1 MDQATADSHT
11 RHHRIIIIGSGF
23 SGLGTA
29 IHLKGYGE
37 EDFLVL
43 EKEAGVGGTWW
54 VNHYPGCACDVESH
68 LYSFSF
74 ELNPEWSRLYATQP
88 EIRDY
93 LNHCADKYGVR
104 PHVRLNTA
112 VQRLEWDAPRRRW
125 RVATDA
131 GDWTADIVVSGM
143 GGLSKP
149 ALPDIPGIE
158 RFRGHAFHSQRWD
171 HDYDLTGRRV
181 AVIGTGA
188 SAIQFV
194 PQIQPQV
201 QRLDLYQRTPPWIVP
216 KPDRPIPPWKQ
227 RLYRRWPA
235 AQKLVRGAIY
245 GVLEGRVLPFA
256 INPRLMAW
264 PQRQAMRHLQ
274 RQVKDPDLRR
284 RLTPDYTFGCKR
296 VLIADDYYPAVTQ
309 PNVELVTTGIRE
321 IREHGIV
328 DNAGHERQVDA
339 LIFGTGF
346 HAADPIPEG
355 MIIGRDGQDLG
366 ALWRDGPAAYKGTTV
381 AGFPNLFFLMGPN
394 TGLGHSSV
402 VYMIESQIRYV
413 MDALRHMDR
422 ERIASLDVLPEAEAA
437 YNARVQGKL
446 GSAVWN
452 TGGCR
457 SWYLHPVSGRN
468 VTLWPDFTWRFRRET
483 RRFDPQAYR
492 LEYGDA
498 PASRC
503 GSAGTAGGEAP
514 AGRQSA

>member
-1 MDQATADSHT
+1 MDHATADT
-11 RHHRIIIIGSGF
+11 TPRHHRVIIIGSGF

-29 IHLKGYGE
+29 IHLKEYGE

-43 EKEAGVGGTWW
+43 EQEGGIGGTWW
-54 VNHYPGCACDVESH
+54 VNRYPGCACDVQSH

-74 ELNPEWSRLYATQP
+74 ELNPDWSRLYATQP

-104 PHVRLNTA
+104 RHVRLHTT
-112 VQRLEWDAPRRRW
+112 VRRLQWDELRRCW
-125 RVATDA
+125 WVETNA
-131 GDWTADIVVSGM
+131 GCWSADIVVSGM

-149 ALPDIPGIE
+149 AFPDIPGI
-158 RFRGHAFHSQRWD
+158 RSFRGRAFHSQQWD
-171 HDYDLTGRRV
+171 HDYDLTGKRV

-201 QRLDLYQRTPPWIVP
+201 ERLDLYQRTPPWIVP

-235 AQKLVRGAIY
+235 TQKLVRGAIY
-245 GVLEGRVLPFA
+245 SMLEGRVLPFA
-256 INPRLMAW
+256 IDPRLMAI
-264 PQRQAMRHLQ
+264 PQRQALRHLR
-274 RQVKDPDLRR
+274 RQVKDPQLRR

-296 VLIADDYYPAVTQ
+296 VLISDDYYPAVKR
-309 PNVELVTTGIRE
+309 PNVDLVTTGIRE
-321 IREHGIV
+321 IGEHSIV
-328 DNAGHERQVDA
+328 DGEGMEREVDA

-346 HAADPIPEG
+346 HAADPVPEG
-355 MIIGRDGQDLG
+355 MIVGRDGQDLG
-366 ALWRDGPAAYKGTTV
+366 TLWRDGPAAYKGTTV

-413 MDALRHMDR
+413 MDALRCLDR
-422 ERIASLDVLPEAEAA
+422 EGITSVEVLPEAEAA
-437 YNARVQGKL
+437 YNARVQNRL
-446 GSAVWN
+446 SSAVWN

-468 VTLWPDFTWRFRRET
+468 VTLWPEFTWRFRRQT
-483 RRFDPQAYR
+483 RRFDMAAYR
-492 LEYGDA
+492 VE
-498 PASRC
+498 R
-503 GSAGTAGGEAP
+503 GSPLRARESGISPGRRAGVP
-514 AGRQSA
+514 GRG